1 MAQTLVDRWSETTGV
16 RSTNWSQAAAVA
28 SALLLL
34 GVSSPAR
41 ASDVGSFFGGVVG
54 GIISQSM
61 QQPQPQPQ
69 PQYYQQQPQYYQQQ
83 PQDYQPRQNAPSAE
97 ARRQYQARQAEI
109 KRQKAEQ
116 EKEKKEQE
124 AAARMQPAPAVGDA
138 SGPVDV
144 VMKRKG
150 GNLWVPAQINKVVTI
165 DFDFGLARL
174 ILPACLGARDG
185 LASLVEKGGAGRRA
199 ADVEHQDEQFG
210 GAHLLEARQQ
220 GGTPFELRR

>member
-1 MAQTLVDRWSETTGV
+1 MVWGSSAMAQTLVDRWSETTGV
-16 RSTNWSQAAAVA
+16 RSATNWSQAAAVA

-41 ASDVGSFFGGVVG
+41 AGDVGSFFGGVVG

-61 QQPQPQPQ
+61 QQPQPPPQ
-69 PQYYQQQPQYYQQQ
+69 QYYQQQPQYYQQQ

-97 ARRQYQARQAEI
+97 ARRQSQARQAEI

-165 DFDFGLARL
+165 DLVLDSGASD
-174 ILPACLGARDG
+174 ITLP
-185 LASLVEKGGAGRRA
+185 
-199 ADVEHQDEQFG
+199 
-210 GAHLLEARQQ
+210 
-220 GGTPFELRR
+220 